1 MRWHEAS
8 FMGARGYGATFPDAE
23 GVQRGLIAAYMP
35 LVGEFFWV
43 ALPKPTVGGPA
54 LSGAFLLS
62 RVNVTRLARL
72 IIESNG
78 ARALSE
84 TDLVSM
90 YETVMEEGAPF
101 KPENADGQTLMV
113 FQTPRALVY
122 ADEENGSALVALG
135 KPGEAEKIN
144 AQPTL
149 KVLCGLYSPDQ
160 TRLHEGLW
168 KYATERG
175 AMLPTQFEPDGY
187 MWMLKTRSG
196 QWASLENDLGYI
208 KTPSAAVKL
217 EDDTETTLGS
227 VLDEY
232 PAVGSNFMFDLGV
245 HAQNMYIV
253 RRAVEY
259 MKDQPALPVFEFD
272 REAAI
277 IRTAKALQRMKKRAA
292 RLGL

>member
-43 ALPKPTVGGPA
+43 ALPTPTVGGPA

-72 IIESNG
+72 IVESNG
-78 ARALSE
+78 GRAMSE

-90 YETVMEEGAPF
+90 YETVMEEGAPI
-101 KPENADGQTLMV
+101 KPENADRQTLMV
-113 FQTPRALVY
+113 FQTPHTLVY
-122 ADEENGSALVALG
+122 ADEENGSARVTLV
-135 KPGEAEKIN
+135 KPGEAEEID

-168 KYATERG
+168 KYAAERG
-175 AMLPTQFEPDGY
+175 VTLPAQFEPDGY
-187 MWMLKTRSG
+187 MWALKTRSG
-196 QWASLENDLGYI
+196 QWASLESDLGYI
-208 KTPSAAVKL
+208 KNPDAAIKL
-217 EDDTETTLGS
+217 EDDTETTLRNI
-227 VLDEY
+227 LDEY
-232 PAVGSNFMFDLGV
+232 PATGSNFMFDLNT
-245 HAQNMYIV
+245 HAQNMYIA
-253 RRAVEY
+253 RRAIEY

-292 RLGL
+292 RRGL

>member
-23 GVQRGLIAAYMP
+23 GTQRGLIAAYMP

-84 TDLVSM
+84 TDLASM

-101 KPENADGQTLMV
+101 KPESADRQTLMV
-113 FQTPRALVY
+113 FQTPHVFVY
-122 ADEENGSALVALG
+122 ADEENGSARVTLG
-135 KPGEAEKIN
+135 KVGEAEEID

-168 KYATERG
+168 KYAAERG
-175 AMLPTQFEPDGY
+175 AMLPTQFEPGGY

-196 QWASLENDLGYI
+196 QWASLESDLEYI
-208 KTPSAAVKL
+208 KTPSAAIKL

-227 VLDEY
+227 VLDKY
-232 PAVGSNFMFDLGV
+232 PATGSNFMFDLGV